1 MNTYKIKK
9 TSGMTVIF
17 TLLLVLS
24 GIRLLFTFIML
35 ATEELPRITLF
46 LAVFYIILFVISL
59 FMVIKGR
66 RCSLVLNDNGLL
78 YTPPLGAVKNLT
90 YQDIQKVSM
99 GGRSYIIYT
108 TDGKKL
114 ITFDDFRTENASK
127 IIAFLKTKG
136 VHTEI

>member
-1 MNTYKIKK
+1 MNTYRIKK
-9 TSGMTVIF
+9 TSGITVIF

-35 ATEELPRITLF
+35 ATEELPRFTLF

-78 YTPPLGAVKNLT
+78 YTPPLGAVRNLT

-99 GGRSYIIYT
+99 GGRSYILYT